1 MVTIKKISK
10 TELPK
15 LIELSYEGDF
25 DLFDKYHVIQTDFY
39 GAVIAQLQMI
49 HEMAQEVDLN
59 YYKVIFQKKPIGY
72 FVTFDK
78 FLYSFCIA
86 KRYRN
91 KENLI
96 GWFKGV
102 KKALGKE
109 FQTML
114 YKNNTRAIDHLVKQG
129 MKIADENEEN
139 NTVILIYN

>member
-10 TELPK
+10 AELPE

-25 DLFDKYHVIQTDFY
+25 DLFDKYHVVKTDFH
-39 GAVIAQLQMI
+39 GAVVVQLQMI
-49 HEMAQEVDLN
+49 HELAQEVDLS

-78 FLYSFCIA
+78 FLYSFCIN
-86 KRYRN
+86 KKYR
-91 KENLI
+91 KKDVLM
-96 GWFKGV
+96 GWFQNV
-102 KKALGKE
+102 KKSLGKG

>member
-15 LIELSYEGDF
+15 LIEMSYEDDF
-25 DLFDKYHVIQTDFY
+25 ELFDKYHVIQTDFF
-39 GAVIAQLQMI
+39 GAVVSQLQMI
-49 HEMAQEVDLN
+49 HEMAEEFDLN

-78 FLYSFCIA
+78 FLYSFCIN
-86 KRYRN
+86 KRYRT
-91 KENLI
+91 KDNLI

-102 KKALGKE
+102 KKALGAE

-129 MKIADENEEN
+129 MKIVDENEEN